1 MRSRLSCLL
10 GTGFLVLACAVCN
23 AGGPAT
29 IELQTARETFR
40 GKSLTHDKSVCW
52 LVDGTGELKEV
63 KLKDVTSFKKLPDPF
78 RPDTVVEV
86 RDRLTRE
93 APPGTEV
100 AARGKYVV
108 LGPKGQAAHYARLLD
123 GVYSEFWS
131 HFSRRQFPLQQPE
144 FPLIVLVFP
153 SHAQF
158 VAYARAEGTA
168 IPSGLK
174 GYYHRSSNRIAL
186 FADAP
191 LETASLNASEAASI
205 AAVAHAPPGDILGS
219 VEGSLRDT
227 LIHEATHQLAYNT
240 GLHARMG
247 DHPRWVS
254 EGLAM
259 LFEEDSRLVVRGSRD
274 PADRV
279 NRSRYVWFMN
289 YRQQRR
295 PNKSL
300 EQFLSSD
307 DLFSRAGLD
316 AYSEAWALSFYLIE
330 TRRSDYAKYLQTVA
344 ARDPLLPYPPEERL
358 ADFRT
363 AFGKDIA
370 YFEGQYLLFL
380 DRISAKIK

>member
-1 MRSRLSCLL
+1 MRLSLGSVFAAILLCLVADD
-10 GTGFLVLACAVCN
+10 GH

-29 IELQTARETFR
+29 IELQTGRETFR
-40 GKSLTHDKSVCW
+40 GKSVAHNKSVCW
-52 LVDGTGELKEV
+52 LVDGTGELNEV
-63 KLKDVTSFKKLPDPF
+63 KLDDVTAFKKLPEQF
-78 RPDTVVEV
+78 RPDTVVEI
-86 RDRLTRE
+86 RDQLTRE

-108 LGPKGQAAHYARLLD
+108 LGPKGQAANYARLLD

-131 HFSRRQFPLQQPE
+131 HFSRRQFQLQQPE

-153 SHAQF
+153 SRAQF
-158 VAYARAEGTA
+158 VAYARAERTP
-168 IPSGLK
+168 IQSGLK

-186 FADAP
+186 YADSP
-191 LETASLNASEAASI
+191 LESASLDADDAAS
-205 AAVAHAPPGDILGS
+205 VVSAPIGHRGDVLGS

-240 GLHARMG
+240 GLHSRMG

-259 LFEEDSRLVVRGSRD
+259 LFEEDSRRDDRGSND
-274 PADRV
+274 PADRA
-279 NRSRYVWFMN
+279 NRSRYIWFMN

-295 PNKSL
+295 PAKSL
-300 EQFLSSD
+300 EQFLSAD

-330 TRRSDYAKYLQTVA
+330 TRRADYAKYLQSVA
-344 ARDPLLPYPPEERL
+344 ARDPLLPYTPEERL
-358 ADFRT
+358 ADFRA
-363 AFGKDIA
+363 AFGKDIS

-380 DRISAKIK
+380 ERMSAKIR